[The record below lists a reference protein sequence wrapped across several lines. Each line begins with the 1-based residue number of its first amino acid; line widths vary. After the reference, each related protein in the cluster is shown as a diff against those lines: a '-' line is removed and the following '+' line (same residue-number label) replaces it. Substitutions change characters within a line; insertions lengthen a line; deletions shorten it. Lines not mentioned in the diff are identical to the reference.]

1 MIEELL
7 AVKKYVSVVHHV
19 EGRIRLKVDPAIMKD
34 PVSKRLEEISA
45 SIPGV
50 LDKLV
55 NMLARSVVLRYD
67 PAVIHP
73 ADMAALLGASDSES
87 LTILKKYEGFI
98 KTS

>member
-50 LDKLV
+50 LDKRV

-73 ADMAALLGASDSES
+73 ADMANLLGASDSES
-87 LTILKKYEGFI
+87 LAILKKYEDFI
-98 KTS
+98 K

>member
-50 LDKLV
+50 LDKRV

-73 ADMAALLGASDSES
+73 VDMAVLFGASDSES
-87 LTILKKYEGFI
+87 LAVLKKYEDFI
-98 KTS
+98 S